1 MGVLLFA
8 AERRLEI
15 AQALSKRPPDFRQ
28 ALGPEHEQRDHE
40 NEQKMCW
47 LKNVADHSR
56 TSLAGA
62 GCRVVLALR
71 LLSHLTCSWTLRDG
85 P

>member
-1 MGVLLFA
+1 MGVLLFT

-62 GCRVVLALR
+62 GCAAQSLMEIRKR
-71 LLSHLTCSWTLRDG
+71 WTSRS
-85 P
+85 